1 MKPTGTDPAKP
12 LKGKWIM
19 DKEHCISRLGFL
31 KGASFAAFAGVAGR
45 AEAGDD
51 GGVVATHVD
60 AARRSQRSWLEA
72 DVVVAGGGP
81 AGVCA
86 AVSAARAG
94 AKVVLAER
102 FGCLGGNLT
111 LGHVSPIL
119 GKVCPGTMVDEVRG
133 LLNANHL
140 NVPKVMTRNGPEEH
154 IDHEEAKGVLAKL
167 CADAGVTVLL
177 CAPVVD
183 AVMEGNRIV
192 GIVVDTP
199 KGLRNIRAKVV
210 IDATGDGRVAMASGA
225 ECKIGRDGDGATQ
238 PSSLEFVVDGV
249 DEKVG
254 LTAWG
259 GTDPVKLP
267 SGEEYRALCKRMNAA
282 GELPENVTIVRLHR
296 TFYPGERSV
305 NATQVNGVDA
315 LDPVAVGKADAEL
328 RRQIDMCV
336 AFLRKHVPG
345 YEMCRVKSTA
355 DTLGVRETRR
365 VMGDAM
371 VVDDDLLEG
380 RKYADAIVH
389 DAWFLIDIHNPKG
402 GGQAEGHSHPA
413 KPYDIRYGAFLPKG
427 VEGLLTA
434 GRCISGTH
442 RAHASYR
449 VMTPCMAMGEA
460 VGVAAA
466 LAAKRGMTPRA
477 VSAADV
483 RGVLRQRGV
492 KL

>member
-1 MKPTGTDPAKP
+1 MNRR
-12 LKGKWIM
+12 
-19 DKEHCISRLGFL
+19 EFL
-31 KGASFAAFAGVAGR
+31 KGGVASSVAVCGSTLNAAISETDAGVR
-45 AEAGDD
+45 VPTD
-51 GGVVATHVD
+51 TWI
-60 AARRSQRSWLEA
+60 SA
-72 DVVVAGGGP
+72 DVVVCGGGP

-94 AKVVLAER
+94 AKVILAER

-119 GKVCPGTMVDEVRG
+119 GKVSKGTMADEMRT

-140 NVPKVMTRNGPEEH
+140 NAQKVMTRNGPEEH
-154 IDHEEAKGVLAKL
+154 IDHEEAKGILAKL
-167 CADAGVTVLL
+167 CADAGVTILL

-183 AVMEGNRIV
+183 AIMSGTRVTGV
-192 GIVVDTP
+192 VVDTP
-199 KGLRNIRAKVV
+199 KGLRRIAAKVV
-210 IDATGDGRVAMASGA
+210 IDATGDGRVAVAAGA
-225 ECKIGRDGDGATQ
+225 EAKEGRDTDGAKQ
-238 PSSLEFVVDGV
+238 PCTLEFVVDQV
-249 DEKVG
+249 DESCAV
-254 LTAWG
+254 TAWG

-267 SGEEYRALCKRMNAA
+267 SGEEYRELCKRMNRS
-282 GELPENVTIVRLHR
+282 GELPENVSIVRLHR

-305 NATQVNGVDA
+305 NATQLNGADA
-315 LDPVAVGKADAEL
+315 LDPVELGKAEVEL
-328 RRQIDMCV
+328 RGQIDRCV

-345 YEMCRVKSTA
+345 FEKCRVKSSA
-355 DTLGVRETRR
+355 GTLGVRETRR

-380 RKYADAIVH
+380 RVYLDAIVH
-389 DAWFLIDIHNPKG
+389 LAWFLIDIHNPKG
-402 GGQAEGHSHPA
+402 GGQAEGHSHPC

-466 LAAKRGMTPRA
+466 LAVKREVTPRQVGA
-477 VSAADV
+477 SDIRKVLSE
-483 RGVLRQRGV
+483 RGVELRG
-492 KL
+492 

>member
-1 MKPTGTDPAKP
+1 MQMNFNRRD
-12 LKGKWIM
+12 
-19 DKEHCISRLGFL
+19 FL
-31 KGASFAAFAGVAGR
+31 KGATLAAVAG
-45 AEAGDD
+45 
-51 GGVVATHVD
+51 GVRTSKGEDVATMLKATPWLD
-60 AARRSQRSWLEA
+60 AE
-72 DVVVAGGGP
+72 VVVAGGGP

-86 AVSAARAG
+86 AVSAARMG
-94 AKVVLAER
+94 AKTILVER

-119 GKVCPGTMVDEVRG
+119 GKVCPGTMADEVRR

-140 NVPKVMTRNGPEEH
+140 DSQKVMTRNGPEEH
-154 IDHEEAKGVLAKL
+154 IDHEEAKGILAKL

-177 CAPVVD
+177 CASVVD
-183 AVMEGNRIV
+183 AVMDGNRV
-192 GIVVDTP
+192 RGLVVDTP
-199 KGLRNIRAKVV
+199 KGLRTISAKVV
-210 IDATGDGRVAMASGA
+210 VDATGDGRVATAAGA
-225 ECKIGRDGDGATQ
+225 TVRVGRDSDGATQ

-249 DEKVG
+249 DESVAI
-254 LTAWG
+254 TAWG

-315 LDPVAVGKADAEL
+315 LDPVAIGRADAEL
-328 RRQIDMCV
+328 RRQIGMCV

-345 YEMCRVKSTA
+345 YGKCRVKSTA

-365 VMGDAM
+365 VMGDAI

-380 RKYADAIVH
+380 RKYSDAVVH

-460 VGVAAA
+460 VGVAAS
-466 LAAKRGMTPRA
+466 LAAKFNIVPRR
-477 VSAADV
+477 VSAGDV
-483 RGVLRQRGV
+483 RSELIRRGV
-492 KL
+492 HLV

>member
-1 MKPTGTDPAKP
+1 M
-12 LKGKWIM
+12 
-19 DKEHCISRLGFL
+19 EFNRRNFL
-31 KGASFAAFAGVAGR
+31 KCASIAALAGAGGRLEAAGAS
-45 AEAGDD
+45 E
-51 GGVVATHVD
+51 TKT
-60 AARRSQRSWLEA
+60 WLEA

-86 AVSAARAG
+86 AVSAARLG

-119 GKVCPGTMVDEVRG
+119 GKVSPGTMADEVRR

-140 NVPKVMTRNGPEEH
+140 DAQKVMTRNGPEEH
-154 IDHEEAKGVLAKL
+154 IDHDEAKGVLTKL

-177 CAPVVD
+177 CASVVD
-183 AVMEGNRIV
+183 AVMEGRRIV
-192 GIVVDTP
+192 GLLVDTP
-199 KGLRNIRAKVV
+199 KGLRTIRANVV
-210 IDATGDGRVAMASGA
+210 VDATGDGRVAASAGA
-225 ECKIGRDGDGATQ
+225 EFRLGRDGDGATQ
-238 PSSLEFVVDGV
+238 PASLEFVVDGV
-249 DEKVG
+249 DENVG
-254 LTAWG
+254 ITAWG

-267 SGEEYRALCKRMNAA
+267 SGEEYRELCKRMNAA

-305 NATQVNGVDA
+305 NATQVNGVDV
-315 LDPVAVGKADAEL
+315 LDPVAIGRADADL
-328 RRQIDMCV
+328 RRQIDMCA
-336 AFLRKHVPG
+336 AFLRNHVPG
-345 YEMCRVKSTA
+345 YEKCRVKSTA

-365 VMGDAM
+365 VIGDAM

-380 RKYADAIVH
+380 RKYEDAIVH

-427 VEGLLTA
+427 AEGLLTA

-466 LAAKRGMTPRA
+466 LAAKGGTTPRA
-477 VSAADV
+477 ISAADV
-483 RGVLRQRGV
+483 REVLKRRGV
-492 KL
+492 QL

>member
-1 MKPTGTDPAKP
+1 MECERRRFLKSFSLAAFTGTAGGIGYAGTGCSLQASDTLA
-12 LKGKWIM
+12 W
-19 DKEHCISRLGFL
+19 LG
-31 KGASFAAFAGVAGR
+31 
-45 AEAGDD
+45 
-51 GGVVATHVD
+51 
-60 AARRSQRSWLEA
+60 A

-86 AVSAARAG
+86 AVSAARMG
-94 AKVVLAER
+94 AKTILVER

-119 GKVCPGTMVDEVRG
+119 GKVSAGTMADEVRG
-133 LLNANHL
+133 LLNAKHL
-140 NVPKVMTRNGPEEH
+140 DAPKVMTRNGPEEH

-183 AVMEGNRIV
+183 AKLDGNRV
-192 GIVVDTP
+192 TDLVVDTP
-199 KGLRNIRAKVV
+199 KGMRRISAKAFV
-210 IDATGDGRVAMASGA
+210 DATGDGRVAASAGA
-225 ECKIGRDGDGATQ
+225 WCKIGRDSDGATQ

-254 LTAWG
+254 ITAWG

-315 LDPVAVGKADAEL
+315 LDPVSIGRADAEL
-328 RRQIDMCV
+328 RRQIEMCV

-345 YEMCRVKSTA
+345 YENCRVKSTA
-355 DTLGVRETRR
+355 DTLGIRETRR

-371 VVDDDLLEG
+371 VIDDDLLEG
-380 RKYADAIVH
+380 RKYTDAIVH

-427 VEGLLTA
+427 LEGILTA

-466 LAAKRGMTPRA
+466 FAAKTGRTPRE
-477 VSAADV
+477 VAADEV
-483 RGVLRQRGV
+483 RRVLVGRGIS
-492 KL
+492 L

>member
-1 MKPTGTDPAKP
+1 MNFN
-12 LKGKWIM
+12 
-19 DKEHCISRLGFL
+19 RRNFL
-31 KGASFAAFAGVAGR
+31 KGAAIASFAGAAGCDCGR
-45 AEAGDD
+45 TARTAPPWIETDVL
-51 GGVVATHVD
+51 VV
-60 AARRSQRSWLEA
+60 
-72 DVVVAGGGP
+72 GGGP
-81 AGVCA
+81 AGTCA
-86 AVSAARAG
+86 AVSAARMG
-94 AKVVLAER
+94 AQVVLAER

-119 GKVCPGTMVDEVRG
+119 GKVCAGTMADEVKR
-133 LLNANHL
+133 LLNVGHENSQ
-140 NVPKVMTRNGPEEH
+140 KVMTRNGPEEH

-177 CAPVVD
+177 CASVID
-183 AVMEGNRIV
+183 AVMDGSRVV
-192 GIVVDTP
+192 GVEVDTP
-199 KGLRNIRAKVV
+199 KGVRTIRAKVV
-210 IDATGDGRVAMASGA
+210 VDATGDGRVAMAAGA
-225 ECKIGRDGDGATQ
+225 ECKIGRDSDGATQ
-238 PSSLEFVVDGV
+238 PSTLEFVVDGV
-249 DEKVG
+249 DESCG
-254 LTAWG
+254 ITAWG

-267 SGEEYRALCKRMNAA
+267 SGEEYRALCKRMNEA
-282 GELPENVTIVRLHR
+282 GELPKNVTIVRLHR

-305 NATQVNGVDA
+305 NATQINGVDA
-315 LDPVAVGKADAEL
+315 LDPVAIGKADAEL

-345 YEMCRVKSTA
+345 FANCRVKSTA

-365 VMGDAM
+365 VMGDAL
-371 VVDDDLLEG
+371 VVDGDLLEG
-380 RKYADAIVH
+380 RKYEDAVVH

-413 KPYDIRYGAFLPKG
+413 QPYDIRYGAFLPKG

-466 LAAKRGMTPRA
+466 LAAKGGVTPRQIA
-477 VSAADV
+477 AADV
-483 RGVLRQRGV
+483 REVLKRRGV
-492 KL
+492 ML

>member
-1 MKPTGTDPAKP
+1 MKVD
-12 LKGKWIM
+12 
-19 DKEHCISRLGFL
+19 RRGFL
-31 KGASFAAFAGVAGR
+31 GSAVAAMAAV
-45 AEAGDD
+45 
-51 GGVVATHVD
+51 GGCSPEK
-60 AARRSQRSWLEA
+60 ARRALAVPAEPWLEA

-86 AVSAARAG
+86 AVSAARMG
-94 AKVVLAER
+94 AKTILVER

-119 GKVCPGTMVDEVRG
+119 GKVCPGTMADEVRR

-140 NVPKVMTRNGPEEH
+140 DAPKVMTRNGPEEH

-167 CADAGVTVLL
+167 CAEAGVTVLL
-177 CAPVVD
+177 CAPVLDVQMD
-183 AVMEGNRIV
+183 GQRVTGLT
-192 GIVVDTP
+192 VDTP
-199 KGLRNIRAKVV
+199 KGLRTIRAKVV
-210 IDATGDGRVAMASGA
+210 VDATGDGRVATAAGA
-225 ECKIGRDGDGATQ
+225 EVKIGRDSDGATQ
-238 PSSLEFVVDGV
+238 PSTLEFVVDGV
-249 DEKVG
+249 DESRG
-254 LTAWG
+254 ITAWG

-305 NATQVNGVDA
+305 NATQINGI
-315 LDPVAVGKADAEL
+315 DPLNPIDLGRAEVEL
-328 RRQIDMCV
+328 RGQIDQCV
-336 AFLRKHVPG
+336 AFLRKYVPG
-345 YEMCRVKSTA
+345 FEKCRVKSSA
-355 DTLGVRETRR
+355 GTLGVRETRR

-371 VVDDDLLEG
+371 VVDDDLLVG
-380 RKYADAIVH
+380 RHYPDAVVH

-427 VEGLLTA
+427 IEGLLTA

-460 VGVAAA
+460 AGVAAA
-466 LAAKRGMTPRA
+466 LAAKSGIVPRA
-477 VSAADV
+477 VKAEAV
-483 RGVLRQRGV
+483 RQALVARGV

>member
-1 MKPTGTDPAKP
+1 MKVA
-12 LKGKWIM
+12 
-19 DKEHCISRLGFL
+19 RRGFL
-31 KGASFAAFAGVAGR
+31 GSAVAALAAAGGCSPEKPRR
-45 AEAGDD
+45 ALAVPAEP
-51 GGVVATHVD
+51 
-60 AARRSQRSWLEA
+60 WLEA

-86 AVSAARAG
+86 AVSAARMG
-94 AKVVLAER
+94 AKTILVER

-119 GKVCPGTMVDEVRG
+119 GKVSSGTMADEIRR

-140 NVPKVMTRNGPEEH
+140 DAPKVMTRNGPEEH

-167 CADAGVTVLL
+167 CAEAGVTVLL
-177 CAPVVD
+177 CAPVLD
-183 AVMEGNRIV
+183 AQMEGQRVTGLTI
-192 GIVVDTP
+192 DTP
-199 KGLRNIRAKVV
+199 NGLRTIHAKVV
-210 IDATGDGRVAMASGA
+210 VDATGDGRVATAAGA
-225 ECKIGRDGDGATQ
+225 EVKIGRDSDGATQ
-238 PSSLEFVVDGV
+238 PSTLEFVVDGV
-249 DEKVG
+249 DESRG
-254 LTAWG
+254 ITAWG

-305 NATQVNGVDA
+305 NATQINGI
-315 LDPVAVGKADAEL
+315 DPLNPIDLGKAEREL
-328 RRQIDMCV
+328 RGQIDQCV
-336 AFLRKHVPG
+336 AFLRKYVPG
-345 YEMCRVKSTA
+345 FEKCRVKSSA
-355 DTLGVRETRR
+355 GTLGVRETRR

-371 VVDDDLLEG
+371 VVDDDLLAG
-380 RKYADAIVH
+380 RHYPDAVVH
-389 DAWFLIDIHNPKG
+389 NAWFLIDIHNPKG

-427 VEGLLTA
+427 IEGLLTA

-466 LAAKRGMTPRA
+466 LAAKDGIVPREVKAEA
-477 VSAADV
+477 VRQALAA
-483 RGVLRQRGV
+483 RGVSL
-492 KL
+492 

>member
-1 MKPTGTDPAKP
+1 MKVD
-12 LKGKWIM
+12 
-19 DKEHCISRLGFL
+19 RRGFL
-31 KGASFAAFAGVAGR
+31 GSAVAAMAAV
-45 AEAGDD
+45 
-51 GGVVATHVD
+51 GGCSPEK
-60 AARRSQRSWLEA
+60 ARRALAVPAEPWLEA

-86 AVSAARAG
+86 AVSAARMG
-94 AKVVLAER
+94 AKTILVER

-119 GKVCPGTMVDEVRG
+119 GKVSPGTMADEIRR

-140 NVPKVMTRNGPEEH
+140 DAPKVMTRNGPEEH

-167 CADAGVTVLL
+167 CAEAGVTVLL
-177 CAPVVD
+177 CAPVLDVQMD
-183 AVMEGNRIV
+183 GQRVTGLT
-192 GIVVDTP
+192 VDTP
-199 KGLRNIRAKVV
+199 KGLRTIRAKVV
-210 IDATGDGRVAMASGA
+210 VDATGDGRVATAAGA
-225 ECKIGRDGDGATQ
+225 EVKIGRDSDGATQ
-238 PSSLEFVVDGV
+238 PSTLEFVVDGV
-249 DEKVG
+249 DESRG
-254 LTAWG
+254 ITAWG

-305 NATQVNGVDA
+305 NATQINGI
-315 LDPVAVGKADAEL
+315 DPLNPIDLGKAEVEL
-328 RRQIDMCV
+328 RGQIDQCV
-336 AFLRKHVPG
+336 AFLRKYVPG
-345 YEMCRVKSTA
+345 FEKCRVKSSA
-355 DTLGVRETRR
+355 GTLGVRETRR

-371 VVDDDLLEG
+371 VVDDDLLAG
-380 RKYADAIVH
+380 RHYPDAVVH

-427 VEGLLTA
+427 IDGLLTA

-442 RAHASYR
+442 RAHASDR

-466 LAAKRGMTPRA
+466 LAAKSGITPRA
-477 VSAADV
+477 VKAEAV
-483 RGVLRQRGV
+483 RQALIARGV
-492 KL
+492 KLADNA

>member
-1 MKPTGTDPAKP
+1 
-12 LKGKWIM
+12 M
-19 DKEHCISRLGFL
+19 DFDRRDFL
-31 KGASFAAFAGVAGR
+31 KGASIAAVVGAAGRTDAGDGDGVA
-45 AEAGDD
+45 
-51 GGVVATHVD
+51 
-60 AARRSQRSWLEA
+60 AAHMGAVRLSKQPWLDA

-86 AVSAARAG
+86 AVSAARTG

-119 GKVCPGTMVDEVRG
+119 GKVCPGTMVDEVRL

-140 NVPKVMTRNGPEEH
+140 NAPKVMTRNGPEEH

-177 CAPVVD
+177 CTSVVD
-183 AVMEGNRIV
+183 AVMEGKRIV

-225 ECKIGRDGDGATQ
+225 EFRVGRDGDGATQ
-238 PSSLEFVVDGV
+238 PSSLEFIVDGV

-336 AFLRKHVPG
+336 AFLRRHVPG
-345 YEMCRVKSTA
+345 YENCRVKSTA

-460 VGVAAA
+460 VGVAAS
-466 LAAKRGMTPRA
+466 LAAKRGTTPRA
-477 VSAADV
+477 ISAADV
-483 RGVLRQRGV
+483 REVLKQRGV
-492 KL
+492 RL

>member
-1 MKPTGTDPAKP
+1 MTKN
-12 LKGKWIM
+12 L
-19 DKEHCISRLGFL
+19 SRRDFL
-31 KGASFAAFAGVAGR
+31 KVAAAAPCAAAAVGSAESGAATLAAVP
-45 AEAGDD
+45 
-51 GGVVATHVD
+51 
-60 AARRSQRSWLEA
+60 WLSA

-86 AVSAARAG
+86 AVSAARMG
-94 AKVVLAER
+94 AKTILMER

-119 GKVCPGTMVDEVRG
+119 GKVCVGTMADEVKR
-133 LLNANHL
+133 LLNVGHENSR
-140 NVPKVMTRNGPEEH
+140 KVMTRNGPEEH
-154 IDHEEAKGVLAKL
+154 IDHEEAKGMLAKL
-167 CADAGVTVLL
+167 CADAGVMVLL
-177 CAPVVD
+177 CCPVVD
-183 AVMEGNRIV
+183 AEMDGRRVTGL
-192 GIVVDTP
+192 VVDTP
-199 KGLRNIRAKVV
+199 KGLRSISAAVV
-210 IDATGDGRVAMASGA
+210 VDATGDGRVAASAGA
-225 ECKIGRDGDGATQ
+225 ETKIGRDSDGATQ

-249 DEKVG
+249 DESCG
-254 LTAWG
+254 ITAWG

-282 GELPENVTIVRLHR
+282 GELPKNVTIVRLHR

-315 LDPVAVGKADAEL
+315 LDPVAIGKADAEL

-345 YEMCRVKSTA
+345 YANCRVKSTA

-365 VMGDAM
+365 VMGDAI

-380 RKYADAIVH
+380 RKYEDAVVH

-466 LAAKRGMTPRA
+466 LAAKGGVTPRQI
-477 VSAADV
+477 AASDV
-483 RGVLRQRGV
+483 RAELVRRGV
-492 KL
+492 RL